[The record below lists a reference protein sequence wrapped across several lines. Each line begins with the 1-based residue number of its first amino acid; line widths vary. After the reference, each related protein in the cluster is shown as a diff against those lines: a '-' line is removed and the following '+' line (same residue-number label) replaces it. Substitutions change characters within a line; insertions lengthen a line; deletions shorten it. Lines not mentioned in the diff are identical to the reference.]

1 DRHPRQ
7 RHHDHLRGDDGA
19 ALGGAAGHPPEPA
32 RRPAADHR
40 QPALHPHPG
49 GPPAEADGHPA
60 RRRGAERRPRPLPP
74 QQAPRTRVAPAVS
87 LPPATSAPPLAPAGL
102 RPRVRAAAGVL
113 FLALLAV
120 WTWKLL
126 EPSPVPESLKLS
138 LASVWDLLPFLAAK
152 CLHAGGYA
160 LLTALA

>member
-1 DRHPRQ
+1 M
-7 RHHDHLRGDDGA
+7 
-19 ALGGAAGHPPEPA
+19 
-32 RRPAADHR
+32 
-40 QPALHPHPG
+40 
-49 GPPAEADGHPA
+49 
-60 RRRGAERRPRPLPP
+60 
-74 QQAPRTRVAPAVS
+74 S

-160 LLTALA
+160 LLTALAWVWAPTPQWKWAAVAFLLAHGVGTEIGQTFVPNRTGKVTDVLIDWAGITAGLLAVRRAIPARRR